1 MQAVKLHPIND
12 KSSLVREYAR
22 NKAQADSLVDRN
34 REIARILLGMVDIP
48 KDAKSAQFVAGGYK
62 VTLTPKENVRWD
74 QDALDAAFQR
84 LGDTFLKP
92 FKYEWKPRSAK
103 ALGAFMEYA
112 PADQVAAIKAAMS
125 VSSGQPGVKLESMED

>member
-1 MQAVKLHPIND
+1 
-12 KSSLVREYAR
+12 
-22 NKAQADSLVDRN
+22 
-34 REIARILLGMVDIP
+34 MVDIP
-48 KDAKSAQFVAGGYK
+48 KDAKSAQFVAGGFK

-112 PADQVAAIKAAMS
+112 GRDQVAAISVAMS
-125 VSSGQPGVKLESMED
+125 ASAASRPSSWNRHGAQTYHHRVHGQALRAGSG